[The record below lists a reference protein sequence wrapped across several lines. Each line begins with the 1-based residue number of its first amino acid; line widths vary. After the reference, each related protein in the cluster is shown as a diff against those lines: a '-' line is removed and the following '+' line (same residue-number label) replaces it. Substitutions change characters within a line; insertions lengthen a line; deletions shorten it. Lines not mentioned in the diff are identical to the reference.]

1 MWSWRGVRNW
11 LQQRDPDYC
20 LARRAARLTLV
31 ACLVFYG
38 CRYGLDSTPM
48 ATYALFGTIASGVFT
63 QLPGRPAQ
71 RARTLLAALPIM
83 WILIAAGTML
93 AANTWAATAGM
104 LVVGFAVA
112 VAGVSGPR
120 IIGLGGAFQIFYIL
134 ASFPPY
140 QPDRLPERLA
150 GVTLAIGLVAVA
162 EVTLWPG
169 PAPVTFAQRLGAAT
183 RRTASYVA
191 ALADVLAGQPG
202 AEEEAWRR
210 HARAVNAVEQARMS
224 RLSPT
229 ERATSAGR
237 RDHALRDASIGL
249 RQTLRSA
256 GWLLRN
262 EAATTD
268 RESADLLRRC
278 AASLRRSGDTLV
290 GTEPASP
297 RAVPTTEHRRPEAW
311 RSATA
316 AQLRVA
322 ASVGMLARHADF
334 VATAVRIAD
343 GHADPTHPPAG
354 PDTFWYLRRSLPSLY
369 WQRLRF
375 HLTPRSVSF
384 QQALR
389 LAVALAAARL
399 IAGILDLKHG
409 FWVLLAILT
418 LLRTSA
424 ADTRATFRLAL
435 TGTLVGASAG
445 ALLLLVFPGQ
455 ETYVAILPLTM
466 LLALGVGPL
475 LGLVWAQALLTLL
488 LITVF
493 AQLTPTDWQLA
504 GVRLLDVLIGA
515 TIGVV
520 AGTLIWPR
528 GGGGELRHRAA
539 ALLDVG
545 AHAIEE
551 TVTTLAERGGRRHA
565 VQATHRAQALA
576 DASFCQYH
584 LESRDPEP
592 SDVDW
597 EAALVAGHRIVR
609 GAEALLIGDRP
620 GTLAASWPAPTARLV
635 RRAEWL
641 RSAYAD
647 VASHVPQGHL
657 QQVAPVPT
665 AATGVVEQVHRI
677 IQAGERRADVL
688 RLIEVDLWLA
698 DLGRCLKRVP
708 VPERR
713 SEGHRAPG
721 SSKPSGS

>member
-1 MWSWRGVRNW
+1 MWSWRGVLNW

-20 LARRAARLTLV
+20 LTRRAARLTLV

-38 CRYGLDSTPM
+38 CRYGLGSTPM
-48 ATYALFGTIASGVFT
+48 ATYALFGTIAAGVFT
-63 QLPGRPAQ
+63 QLPGRPAL

-83 WILIAAGTML
+83 WMLIAAGTML
-93 AANTWAATAGM
+93 AASTWAATAGM

-120 IIGLGGAFQIFYIL
+120 LTGLAGGFQIFYIL

-169 PAPVTFAQRLGAAT
+169 PAPVTFAQRLGGAT
-183 RRTASYVA
+183 HSIASYVA
-191 ALADVLAGQPG
+191 VLADVLAGQPG
-202 AEEEAWRR
+202 AEKAAWRR
-210 HARAVNAVEQARMS
+210 HAEAVDAVEQTRMW

-237 RDHALRDASIGL
+237 RDHALRDTAMGL
-249 RQTLRSA
+249 RQTLRIA
-256 GWLLRN
+256 GWLLGN
-262 EAATTD
+262 GATTTD
-268 RESADLLRRC
+268 VESADLLRRC
-278 AASLRRSGDTLV
+278 ATSLRRSGDTLM
-290 GTEPASP
+290 GTAPASP
-297 RAVPTTEHRRPEAW
+297 GAVPITEHRRPAAW

-316 AQLRVA
+316 SQLRVA
-322 ASVGMLARHADF
+322 ASVQTLARHADF
-334 VATAVRIAD
+334 VATAVRIAE

-369 WQRLRF
+369 WQRLRL

-399 IAGILDLKHG
+399 IAGALDLRHG

-435 TGTLVGASAG
+435 TGTVVGACAG
-445 ALLLLVFPGQ
+445 ALLLLVLPGQ
-455 ETYVAILPLTM
+455 ETYAAILPLTM

-475 LGLVWAQALLTLL
+475 FGLVWGQALLTLL

-515 TIGVV
+515 AIGVV
-520 AGTLIWPR
+520 AGILIWPR
-528 GGGGELRHRAA
+528 GGGGELRHRAST
-539 ALLDVG
+539 LLDAG

-551 TVTTLAERGGRRHA
+551 TVTTLAGRGGGRHA
-565 VQATHRAQALA
+565 VEATHRAQALA

-584 LESRDPEP
+584 LESHDPEP

-609 GAEALLIGDRP
+609 GAEGLLIGDRP
-620 GTLAASWPAPTARLV
+620 GALAANWPAPMAQLLS
-635 RRAEWL
+635 RAEWL

-647 VASHVPQGHL
+647 VASHMPQGRPR
-657 QQVAPVPT
+657 QVAPVPP
-665 AATGVVEQVHRI
+665 AATGVAEQVQRI

-688 RLIEVDLWLA
+688 RLVEVDLWLD
-698 DLGRCLKRVP
+698 DLGRYLNRIP
-708 VPERR
+708 APARQD
-713 SEGHRAPG
+713 EGHGAPG
-721 SSKPSGS
+721 PSKPSGS